1 MRNGP
6 RMANRLL
13 KALSGAEYSRLS
25 PKLRMV
31 ELPRGEVLY
40 NAGDH
45 ANFAYFPIGG
55 VVSLLSTT
63 ESGGVIEVGMVGS
76 EGTTCLPGITHQQE
90 MPYRVLVQ
98 VGGQALRI
106 EADAVRKEFIRGGR
120 LHDLLICH
128 THSLFAEITQSAVCN
143 RFHLA
148 EARFCR
154 WLLSMQDRV
163 GSELPL
169 THEIISYMLGAD
181 RSNVTRIA
189 RTLQD
194 GGSISYKYGSI
205 TILDRARL
213 EAASCEC
220 YRVVKHSI
228 AQCLAAQPNVCSV

>member
-1 MRNGP
+1 
-6 RMANRLL
+6 MANRLL
-13 KALSGAEYSRLS
+13 KALSAVEYGRLS
-25 PKLRMV
+25 SKLQLV
-31 ELPRGEVLY
+31 ELPSGEVLY
-40 NAGDH
+40 NVGDRVG
-45 ANFAYFPIGG
+45 FVYFPISG

-63 ESGGVIEVGMVGS
+63 ESGDVIEVGMVGS

-98 VGGQALRI
+98 IGGRALRI
-106 EADAVRKEFIRGGR
+106 EADAVRKEFIRGRR

-181 RSNVTRIA
+181 RSNVSRIA

-194 GGSISYKYGSI
+194 GGSIRYKYGSI
-205 TILDRARL
+205 TIIDRMRL
-213 EAASCEC
+213 ETASCEC
-220 YRVVKHSI
+220 YRVVKQSVR
-228 AQCLAAQPNVCSV
+228 QCLAA

>member
-1 MRNGP
+1 MKNGP
-6 RMANRLL
+6 RMGNRLL
-13 KALSGAEYSRLS
+13 KALSGAEYGRLS

-40 NAGDH
+40 NAGDR
-45 ANFAYFPIGG
+45 ANFAYFPIAG

-63 ESGGVIEVGMVGS
+63 NSGGVIEVGMVGS

-98 VGGQALRI
+98 IGGHALRI
-106 EADAVRKEFIRGGR
+106 EADAVRKEFIRGAR

-181 RSNVTRIA
+181 RSNVSRIA

-194 GGSISYKYGSI
+194 GGSIRYKYGSI
-205 TILDRARL
+205 TILDRTRL

-220 YRVVKHSI
+220 YRVVKQSV
-228 AQCLAAQPNVCSV
+228 AQCLAA